1 MLGSWVGAQGF
12 RPANPKLAGPSVARK
27 HLSPHREGC
36 ARWLPQKPRPP
47 SRTPSCLALY
57 SPAACEEPGTSTRS
71 NAGQVVPRAWVVPEH
86 GCASGSR
93 RPSRSRCPN
102 WDRRSS
108 CAAHGCSGGAV
119 ANGPALALNQGR
131 KGGHCVRVVAEVG
144 CDLGH
149 AVGQGDKP
157 MYRSAAARVAVQ
169 MIFFF
174 CDSDVV
180 GENFENSCGRGTRE
194 VPVFGT
200 VPGVFLRIPH
210 PKPLARSSGRRPGFS
225 CDASSHSS
233 SFSRWFVALVQV
245 VKPLYK
251 LLAAALIQLADLRDH
266 LLDPLLILI
275 MS

>member
-1 MLGSWVGAQGF
+1 MWVKRPWEMLPTDCE
-12 RPANPKLAGPSVARK
+12 RRNPHSFA
-27 HLSPHREGC
+27 
-36 ARWLPQKPRPP
+36 
-47 SRTPSCLALY
+47 SC
-57 SPAACEEPGTSTRS
+57 
-71 NAGQVVPRAWVVPEH
+71 
-86 GCASGSR
+86 
-93 RPSRSRCPN
+93 
-102 WDRRSS
+102 
-108 CAAHGCSGGAV
+108 
-119 ANGPALALNQGR
+119 
-131 KGGHCVRVVAEVG
+131 
-144 CDLGH
+144 
-149 AVGQGDKP
+149 
-157 MYRSAAARVAVQ
+157 Q
-169 MIFFF
+169 MMMMTMMTMMMTIFFF

-180 GENFENSCGRGTRE
+180 GENSENSCGRGTRE